1 MAVLP
6 LLNVTKCCFCFLLN
20 IQEHCSMPECIPPPP
35 EWNPCGQALAS
46 AARRRGSEIEVGEH
60 WLRGTLSQQW
70 KQSKVR
76 GGSECHVPPGRS
88 PSNIFNIVHWK
99 ALTLK
104 IWKGWGQNILLFMM
118 TFSPHQIGMC
128 DIENF
133 SMSIIAWLNIT
144 VITIIV
150 SVYACAM
157 SPNKQ

>member
-20 IQEHCSMPECIPPPP
+20 IQEHCSMPECIPPLP
-35 EWNPCGQALAS
+35 EWNPRGQALAS

-88 PSNIFNIVHWK
+88 PFQYFQYC
-99 ALTLK
+99 TLK
-104 IWKGWGQNILLFMM
+104 SAN
-118 TFSPHQIGMC
+118 
-128 DIENF
+128 IENLEG
-133 SMSIIAWLNIT
+133 MGTKYIT
-144 VITIIV
+144 LYDDIFPPSDRDVRYWKFLYVDYCLTKYHGYHDYCQCICLC
-150 SVYACAM
+150 YE
-157 SPNKQ
+157 PQ